1 MKVED
6 VIAFR
11 ARYGEATTPEGK
23 LDALA
28 DQMEATGLC
37 NVSTRMHLKTLE
49 TDLAK
54 GLSGLAELIEQKHGS
69 PRFRDDPLG
78 WLRCNY
84 QWIVIFLL
92 AVKAADLGDLL
103 GKLFA
108 LGGTP

>member
-1 MKVED
+1 MKAED

-11 ARYGEATTPEGK
+11 ARYGEATTPEAK

-28 DQMEATGLC
+28 DQLEATGLC

-54 GLSGLAELIEQKHGS
+54 GLSGLAALIEKKHGS
-69 PRFRDDPLG
+69 PRFRDAPLG

>member
-1 MKVED
+1 MKAED
-6 VIAFR
+6 VITFR
-11 ARYGEATTPEGK
+11 ARYGEATTPEAK

-28 DQMEATGLC
+28 DQLEATGLC
-37 NVSTRMHLKTLE
+37 NVSTRMHIKTLE

-54 GLSGLAELIEQKHGS
+54 GLSGLAALIEKKHGS

>member
-1 MKVED
+1 MKAED

-11 ARYGEATTPEGK
+11 ARYGEAAGVEGK

-28 DQMEATGLC
+28 DQLEATGLC
-37 NVSTRMHLKTLE
+37 NVSARMHIKALE

-54 GLSGLAELIEQKHGS
+54 GLAALAAQIDKLHGC

-108 LGGTP
+108 LGGGQ

>member
-1 MKVED
+1 MKAED

-11 ARYGEATTPEGK
+11 ARYGEASTTEAK

-28 DQMEATGLC
+28 DQLEATGLC
-37 NVSTRMHLKTLE
+37 NVSARMHIKTLE
-49 TDLAK
+49 TNLFK
-54 GLSGLAELIEQKHGS
+54 GLADIAALIECKHGS

>member
-1 MKVED
+1 MKAED

-11 ARYGEATTPEGK
+11 ARYGEATTPDGK

-28 DQMEATGLC
+28 DQLEATGLC
-37 NVSTRMHLKTLE
+37 NVSARMHLRTLE
-49 TDLAK
+49 KDLAE
-54 GLSGLAELIEQKHGS
+54 GLAALAEKMEKLHGS
-69 PRFRDDPLG
+69 PRFREDPLG

-103 GKLFA
+103 RTLFA
-108 LGGTP
+108 LGGGQ